1 MKKILKKYIFIADK
15 INEGFGFVANWLTTL
30 LVAVVCFDVFN
41 RYIFGHTNPAMYE
54 FEWHIYAI
62 IFLFGA
68 GYAFKHDK
76 HVRVDITY
84 ARFSPKVKA
93 WVNLIGA
100 IIFLLPF
107 CALVVYATK
116 DWVYQSWLIKET
128 SPDPGGLPMRYL
140 LKACIPLCFI
150 LLFIQGI
157 AEALK
162 SFFFIFGTQ
171 EDKDELQLDKI
182 YSE

>member
-1 MKKILKKYIFIADK
+1 MKKYIFIADK
-15 INEGFGFVANWLTTL
+15 INEGFGFIANWLTTL

-107 CALVVYATK
+107 CVLIVYATK

-150 LLFIQGI
+150 LLFIQGV
-157 AEALK
+157 AEAFK
-162 SFFFIFGTQ
+162 SFLYIFGSKK
-171 EDKDELQLDKI
+171 DKEELQLDKI